1 MEQEGEMKDEIRY
14 EVQSYGDHIDE
25 WYPLDSNIELKE
37 EAKSFV
43 RDCMNFDKEQGLK
56 LKYRIVKLTIK
67 KEIVK

>member
-1 MEQEGEMKDEIRY
+1 MKGENLKGEIKY
-14 EVQSYGDHIDE
+14 EVQSYDDRIDE
-25 WYPLDSNIELKE
+25 WYPLDSNIELKK
-37 EAKSFV
+37 EAKCFV

>member
-1 MEQEGEMKDEIRY
+1 MKQLKREIKY
-14 EVQSYGDHIDE
+14 EVQSYDDRIDE
-25 WYPLDSNIELKE
+25 WYPLDSNIELKK
-37 EAKSFV
+37 EAKCFV